1 MNIDQRI
8 EILSRFLGLVEQTAE
23 RFRQS
28 ELSNN
33 ELEQVVSKLCNQV
46 QASFEVEDIKKHTT
60 EIVAP
65 KPKVA
70 RIQVSSQR
78 SNLSNTTNG
87 QSLNPNPD
95 VPGEELEFH
104 PLMEDPS
111 LADAVSN
118 AQAELAR
125 I

>member
-1 MNIDQRI
+1 MNVDQRI

-46 QASFEVEDIKKHTT
+46 QASFEVEDIKKHTN

-87 QSLNPNPD
+87 QSLNPD
-95 VPGEELEFH
+95 VACEELEFH

-111 LADAVSN
+111 LAEAVSN
-118 AQAELAR
+118 AQAELVR